1 MERLQTLIGST
12 NDINSFLN
20 YVIKFYRKYNTLLP
34 KELYDIITKDTDML
48 VDKIIDDKIFAIIE
62 SITDKITRIIR

>member
-12 NDINSFLN
+12 NDINRFLN
-20 YVIKFYRKYNTLLP
+20 YVIKFYWEYNTLFP

-48 VDKIIDDKIFAIIE
+48 VDKIIDDKIFAIIK
-62 SITDKITRIIR
+62 SITDKIN